1 MKWNQFNQQLKSSQ
15 KTQHRRIDFV
25 MASTPFQSSS
35 VASTSISIVKSSSSS
50 ETTEDTIS
58 GPIPGLCSPHI
69 LLPYLQ
75 WNQILK
81 SSQGLYNQGNT
92 CYLNAT
98 LQCLLHVPLFSQH
111 ILKTS
116 QHNQE
121 MQSNLKT
128 IFDMYQ
134 KFVIEYWNN
143 LSKRSLSPRLL
154 YQNIRRIGK
163 HLRPGR
169 QEDAHEFLRLLLD
182 CIHEEILKAN
192 GIKSSPQNLKL
203 QSTTLICRVF
213 GGYLRNELRC
223 SVCNYKSQTYNLFQD
238 LQLDLNF
245 PSIQASFS
253 HFIKPEVLDRGN
265 EWLCEKCNKKV
276 KVDSYERK
284 QFRGILIYLGNE
296 TNDCESRTHGFSVAI
311 KAIFLRRIR
320 CQDNETHRFLSDFH

>member
-1 MKWNQFNQQLKSSQ
+1 MKWDQFNQQLKTSQ
-15 KTQHRRIDFV
+15 KTQHRRIEFV

-35 VASTSISIVKSSSSS
+35 SSALAATSSASHSGAKGSSSSA
-50 ETTEDTIS
+50 EIEDSVS
-58 GPIPGLCSPHI
+58 GPIPGLCSPHA

-92 CYLNAT
+92 CYLNST
-98 LQCLLHVPLFSQH
+98 LQCLLHIPMFSQH
-111 ILKTS
+111 ILKNSHHHHQDTS
-116 QHNQE
+116 ST
-121 MQSNLKT
+121 MKS

-134 KFVIEYWNN
+134 KFVMEYWNN

-192 GIKSSPQNLKL
+192 GIKSSPHNLKL
-203 QSTTLICRVF
+203 QNTTLICRVF

-223 SVCNYKSQTYNLFQD
+223 SVCNYKSQTYNLIQD

-245 PSIQASFS
+245 PSIQSSFA

-265 EWLCEKCNKKV
+265 EWLCEKCNRKV
-276 KVDSYERK
+276 KVSS
-284 QFRGILIYLGNE
+284 FG
-296 TNDCESRTHGFSVAI
+296 
-311 KAIFLRRIR
+311 
-320 CQDNETHRFLSDFH
+320 